1 MGRLTPCAARTATLT
16 PKARLCRHPAT
27 ELKRNSF
34 RDLAARDLLQIF
46 STRGIDVMRRTW
58 NANEWSKAWK
68 WRYVCFVSTGEKKKE
83 TMKQWGAI
91 NRWDYSRVCMPRVS
105 HNRRKYDVNLTAT
118 TVAHRLSLQLS
129 TSWVCANRESGLV
142 MFFPIHVVFPPW

>member
-16 PKARLCRHPAT
+16 PPLQTPGNRAQAKFISRSRRSRLTSDFLDASNWCNAANV
-27 ELKRNSF
+27 KRECVFESVCMEMEIRVF
-34 RDLAARDLLQIF
+34 RF
-46 STRGIDVMRRTW
+46 H
-58 NANEWSKAWK
+58 
-68 WRYVCFVSTGEKKKE
+68 GEKKKE

-142 MFFPIHVVFPPW
+142 TFFPIHVVFPPW